1 MELLKNRYKR
11 EFVEVACPKC
21 KQTKIICLPEEEVP
35 MCEFCKLRMNIK
47 EVLTEGKY

>member
-1 MELLKNRYKR
+1 MNLFKDRYSR

-21 KQTKIICLPEEEVP
+21 RQTRIICVPEEEIP
-35 MCEFCKLRMNIK
+35 TCEICKVKMVIK

>member
-11 EFVEVACPKC
+11 EFIEVACPKC
-21 KQTKIICLPEEEVP
+21 KQTKIICLPEEKIP
-35 MCEFCKLRMNIK
+35 TCEFCRVTMIIK